1 MSDTDKSSDNNQ
13 HFIARIITDDL
24 AADKFPQGIQTRFPP
39 EPNGYLH
46 IGHAK
51 SICLNFGLAQQFGG
65 KCNLRFD
72 DTNPEKESIE
82 YIDSIKADVSWLGFK
97 WDRECYASDYFEQL
111 YTWAMSLIDKG
122 LAYVCDL
129 SAEEVRAYRGSLTEP
144 GRNSPFRDRPV
155 EENRQLFAAMRAGEF
170 ADGAKILRAKIDMA
184 HPNLNMRDP
193 ALYRIKRSHHLR
205 TGNDWC
211 IYPTYDYTHGQSD
224 SLEGVTHSL
233 CTLEF
238 EDHRPLYNWFIE
250 QLGIYPSRQI
260 EFARL
265 NLTYTVMSKRKLLQL
280 VEEKHVDGWD
290 DPRMPTLSGMR
301 RRGYTPQ
308 AIRDFCDTIG
318 ITKFNATSDIALLE
332 HAVRND
338 LNRVAER
345 RMVVFDPIKVVL
357 TNYPEDKVESVEAV
371 NNPEDPTAGAR
382 EIPFSQTL
390 YIERDDFMEDA
401 PKKFF
406 RLAPGREVRLRYAYV
421 IRCDEVIKDANGRAT
436 ELRCHC
442 DLDTLGKAAEGRK
455 VKGVIHWVS
464 CAHAK
469 TVPVRLFDRLFRS
482 ERPGKDTD
490 GDFLADLNPDS
501 SSQME
506 ALAEPSLADAQAGAH
521 FQFERIGYFVA
532 DNKLSQPGK
541 PVFNRTV
548 GLRDSWSKQQ
558 TAAS

>member
-1 MSDTDKSSDNNQ
+1 MTDTDKPTDNNQ
-13 HFIARIITDDL
+13 HFIARIIAEDL
-24 AADKFPQGIQTRFPP
+24 AGGKFPQGIQTRFPP

-82 YIDSIKADVSWLGFK
+82 YIESIKADVTWLGFK

-111 YTWAMSLIDKG
+111 YAWAQDLIKKG

-129 SAEEVRAYRGSLTEP
+129 SAEEMRSHRGTLTEP
-144 GRNSPFRDRPV
+144 GRNSPFRERSPD
-155 EENRQLFAAMRAGEF
+155 ENLELFEAMRAGQF
-170 ADGAKILRAKIDMA
+170 ADGEKILRAKIDMA

-193 ALYRIKRSHHLR
+193 ALYRIKRSHHHR
-205 TGNDWC
+205 TGDSWC
-211 IYPTYDYTHGQSD
+211 IYPTYDFTHGQSD

-250 QLGIYPSRQI
+250 QLDIFPSRQI

-280 VEEKHVDGWD
+280 VEEGHVEGWD

-308 AIRDFCDTIG
+308 AIRDFCDTLG

-332 HAVRND
+332 HAVRAD
-338 LNRVAER
+338 LNRIAER

-357 TNYPEDKVESVEAV
+357 TNYPSGQTETVEGV
-371 NNPEDPTAGAR
+371 NNPEDPAAGSR
-382 EIPFSQTL
+382 QIPFSQTL
-390 YIERDDFMEDA
+390 FIERDDFMEEA

-421 IRCDEVIKDANGRAT
+421 IRCDEVIKDAAGKIT

-442 DLDTLGKAAEGRK
+442 DLDTIGKAPEGRK

-464 CAHAK
+464 AAHAK
-469 TVPVRLFDRLFRS
+469 TVSVRQFDRLFSS
-482 ERPGKDTD
+482 ERPGKDSD
-490 GDFLADLNPDS
+490 GDFLADLNHDS
-501 SSQME
+501 ASTVK
-506 ALAEPSLADAQAGAH
+506 ALAEPSLAEATAGTS

-532 DNKLSQPGK
+532 DNQLTQPGN

-558 TAAS
+558 DKQ

>member
-1 MSDTDKSSDNNQ
+1 MRETEKSSDSNQ
-13 HFIARIITDDL
+13 HFIARIIAEDL

-82 YIDSIKADVSWLGFK
+82 YIESIKEDVTWLGFQ

-111 YTWAMSLIDKG
+111 YSWAQSLINKG

-129 SAEEVRAYRGSLTEP
+129 SAEDMRAYRGTLTEP
-144 GRNSPFRDRPV
+144 GRNSPFRDRSAT
-155 EENRQLFAAMRAGEF
+155 ENRQLFAAMRAGEF
-170 ADGAKILRAKIDMA
+170 ADGEKILRAKVDMA

-193 ALYRIKRSHHLR
+193 ALYRIKRSHHHR
-205 TGNDWC
+205 TGNNWC
-211 IYPTYDYTHGQSD
+211 IYPTYDFTHGQSD

-250 QLGIYPSRQI
+250 QLGIFPSRQI

-280 VEEKHVDGWD
+280 VEEGHVEGWD

-308 AIRDFCDTIG
+308 AIRDFCETVG
-318 ITKFNATSDIALLE
+318 ITKFNATTDIALLE
-332 HAVRND
+332 HAVRAD

-357 TNYPEDKVESVEAV
+357 TNYPADLTESVEGV
-371 NNPEDPTAGAR
+371 NNPENPEAGTR
-382 EIPFSQTL
+382 QIPFSQTL

-421 IRCDEVIKDANGRAT
+421 IRCDEVVKDANGRIT
-436 ELRCHC
+436 ELHC
-442 DLDTLGKAAEGRK
+442 SCDRDTLGKAPEGRK

-464 CAHAK
+464 AAHAK
-469 TVPVRLFDRLFRS
+469 TVSVRQFDRLFRS
-482 ERPGKDTD
+482 ERPGKDAD
-490 GDFLADLNPDS
+490 GDFLADLNADS
-501 SSQME
+501 ASTVD
-506 ALAEPSLADAQAGAH
+506 ALIEPSLADAKAGAL
-521 FQFERIGYFVA
+521 FQFERIGYFIA
-532 DNKLSQPGK
+532 DNKLSQPGN

-548 GLRDSWSKQQ
+548 GLRDSWTKQQ
-558 TAAS
+558 DK

>member
-1 MSDTDKSSDNNQ
+1 MTDTDKPTDSNQ
-13 HFIARIITDDL
+13 HFIARIVSEDL
-24 AADKFPQGIQTRFPP
+24 AAGKFPQGIQTRFPP

-82 YIDSIKADVSWLGFK
+82 YIESIKEDVAWLGFK

-111 YTWAMSLIDKG
+111 YSWAQHLIQKD

-129 SAEEVRAYRGSLTEP
+129 SAEEVRSHRGTLTEP
-144 GRNSPFRDRPV
+144 GRNSPYRERSAA
-155 EENRQLFAAMRAGEF
+155 ENLELFAAMRAGQF
-170 ADGAKILRAKIDMA
+170 ADGEKILRAKIDMA

-193 ALYRIKRSHHLR
+193 ALYRIKRSHHHR
-205 TGNDWC
+205 TRDSWC
-211 IYPTYDYTHGQSD
+211 IYPTYDFTHGQSD

-238 EDHRPLYNWFIE
+238 EDHRPLYNWFLQ
-250 QLGIYPSRQI
+250 QLAIFPSRQI

-265 NLTYTVMSKRKLLQL
+265 NLTFTVMSKRKLLQL
-280 VEEKHVDGWD
+280 VEEGHVEGWD

-301 RRGYTPQ
+301 RRGYSPQ
-308 AIRDFCDTIG
+308 AIRNFCDTIG

-332 HAVRND
+332 HAVRAD

-345 RMVVFDPIKVVL
+345 RMVIFDPIKVVL
-357 TNYPEDKVESVEAV
+357 TNYPTEQTESVEGV
-371 NNPEDPTAGAR
+371 NNPEDPSAGSR
-382 EIPFSQTL
+382 QIPFSKTL
-390 YIERDDFMEDA
+390 FIERDDFMEEA

-421 IRCDEVIKDANGRAT
+421 IRCDDVIKDANGKIT
-436 ELRCHC
+436 ELHCHC
-442 DLDTLGKAAEGRK
+442 DLDTIGKAPEGRK
-455 VKGVIHWVS
+455 VKGVIHWV
-464 CAHAK
+464 CAGHAK
-469 TVPVRLFDRLFRS
+469 TVLVRQFDRLFRS
-482 ERPGKDTD
+482 ERPGKDSAD
-490 GDFLADLNPDS
+490 DFLADLNHES
-501 SSQME
+501 ASTVE
-506 ALAEPSLADAQAGAH
+506 ALAEPALAEAKAGAS
-521 FQFERIGYFVA
+521 FQFERIGYFIA
-532 DNKLSQPGK
+532 DSKLSQPGN

-558 TAAS
+558 DKQ